1 MDPDEIRVTFLAQ
14 SVEFATAYAAV
25 GRYDD
30 YVAKAD
36 AALAG
41 LTPTQDNLEVRFY
54 GLLIFMTA
62 SQVAADFERAERHQ
76 AIADHAEDA
85 SKAAQLHAF
94 AVTYEIQLA
103 RARNDPARV
112 AEKLQ
117 QALLLL
123 EELEN
128 NGSSGTD
135 LPGYRHELAHHL
147 TQAGQRDLALRLLD
161 ANLSTGGHF
170 GNGYAWLMHAAAVW
184 QVTRDRPRAL
194 GLLRDARAHDGR
206 DLIGEFQALAG
217 FREVKDDPEF
227 LLAISRSAT

>member
-1 MDPDEIRVTFLAQ
+1 
-14 SVEFATAYAAV
+14 
-25 GRYDD
+25 
-30 YVAKAD
+30 
-36 AALAG
+36 
-41 LTPTQDNLEVRFY
+41 
-54 GLLIFMTA
+54 MTA
-62 SQVAADFERAERHQ
+62 SQVAADFERAERHLLAMY
-76 AIADHAEDA
+76 AIADHTEDA

-94 AVTYEIQLA
+94 TVTYEIQLA

-123 EELEN
+123 EELEK
-128 NGSSGTD
+128 NGSSD

-147 TQAGQRDLALRLLD
+147 TQVGRHDLALPLLD
-161 ANLSTGGHF
+161 ANLSTGGHL

-194 GLLRDARAHDGR
+194 ALLRDARAHDDR

-217 FREVKDDPEF
+217 FRDVKDDPEF
-227 LLAISRSAT
+227 LLAISRSAAT